1 MMVAPRILWYSRML
15 REMAWAPTG
24 SRPAVGSSR
33 MSTLGSMAITPAMAT
48 RRFWPPESSKG
59 DLSSWSSRRP
69 TK

>member
-1 MMVAPRILWYSRML
+1 MTVALWAWWYSRML
-15 REMAWAPTG
+15 PKMDSTPSG

-48 RRFWPPESSKG
+48 RRFWPPDSSKG
-59 DLSSWSSRRP
+59 DFSRWSSRRP